1 MKLRFISPT
10 LHGVIDY
17 SAAVAL
23 IAGPFLFNLGQSH
36 PMAKWLSLAIGVA
49 VILVSLNTRYRYG
62 VFNTIPFDGHL
73 AIDLSA
79 ATTFLVAPL
88 IWDFQGVD
96 FYYYLANAAV
106 VYLVVAF
113 SASKT
118 TDLAHN

>member
-23 IAGPFLFNLGQSH
+23 IAGPFLFDLGQSH
-36 PMAKWLSLAIGVA
+36 PLAKWLSLVIGVA
-49 VILVSLNTRYRYG
+49 VVIVSLNTQYRYG
-62 VFNTIPFDGHL
+62 VFNTLPFDGHL
-73 AIDLSA
+73 AIDLFA

-88 IWDFQGVD
+88 IWGFEGID

-113 SASKT
+113 SASKSG
-118 TDLAHN
+118 LESS